1 MKEPV
6 GLFCYC
12 VRNYDFTAAAHL
24 EALKNQNKKF
34 IFNPTWVTI
43 FWVLLKTNQKFLR
56 SIVPL
61 KRKIKYLRKMKLF
74 FLQVSSHDR
83 ICGFMLV

>member
-24 EALKNQNKKF
+24 EALL
-34 IFNPTWVTI
+34 T
-43 FWVLLKTNQKFLR
+43 
-56 SIVPL
+56 
-61 KRKIKYLRKMKLF
+61 
-74 FLQVSSHDR
+74 
-83 ICGFMLV
+83 FMST